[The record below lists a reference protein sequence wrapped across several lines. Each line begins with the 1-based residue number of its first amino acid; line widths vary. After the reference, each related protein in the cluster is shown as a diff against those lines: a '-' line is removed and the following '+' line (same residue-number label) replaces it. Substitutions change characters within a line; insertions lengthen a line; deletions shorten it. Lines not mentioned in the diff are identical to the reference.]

1 MRTLLLAAFYWV
13 VGTSAVK
20 ANGTPV
26 VLVAKSSEQ
35 LDTTGCNV
43 VKEVTRIIYQELSE
57 NRIKI
62 WDSQQKDIPFT
73 ITTIQS
79 LEKSAGMRFIDQE
92 TMFIYERWTQSKREV
107 TTTTVGFYFAQ
118 KDKKGNETVFGY
130 VDYADLQPVFA
141 KTRIQSNASGNY
153 STTFETLLKSKHFN
167 YQLLQLGD
175 KVMRTANEAQE
186 NRIAFVG
193 GRVFNES
200 SLGYYPPD
208 KSVTFFIDHIT
219 GGEDGASLNGVRI
232 TKLLEEYF
240 IRNMEVYYN
249 MGGDRIT
256 SHLNRNKIKVTQVV
270 VNEIWRKVGS
280 EILYEPKSVTV
291 FVNDSALNEIN
302 GRNIGE
308 FEFRYGEYD
317 LFGFIRT
324 REFNY
329 VITRINSEEIELQ
342 DSYLF
347 QKGLLSTDWNKL
359 NRYVTENQ

>member
-1 MRTLLLAAFYWV
+1 MRCFLLIAFSLM
-13 VGTSAVK
+13 VGASNTYAD
-20 ANGTPV
+20 GIPV

-35 LDTTGCNV
+35 VDTTGCDI
-43 VKEVTRIIYQELSE
+43 VKEITRIIYQELSE
-57 NRIKI
+57 NRLRI
-62 WDSQQKDIPFT
+62 WDSQQKEIAFS
-73 ITTIQS
+73 IATIQS
-79 LEKSAGMRFIDQE
+79 LEKSAGIRFMDQE
-92 TMFIYERWTQSKREV
+92 TMYIYERWTQMKREV
-107 TTTTVGFYFAQ
+107 NTSTIGFYFAH

-130 VDYADLQPVFA
+130 VEYVDLQPVFA
-141 KTRIQSNASGNY
+141 KTKIQSNASGNY
-153 STTFETLLKSKHFN
+153 STTFETLLKSKNFN
-167 YQLLQLGD
+167 YQILQLGN
-175 KVMRTANEAQE
+175 KVMKTANEAQE
-186 NRIAFVG
+186 NRLSFIG
-193 GRVFNES
+193 NRIFNES
-200 SLGYYPPD
+200 TLGYYPPD
-208 KSVTFFIDHIT
+208 KSITYFIDHIT

-256 SHLNRNKIKVTQVV
+256 SHLNRNKIKVTKVV

-280 EILYEPKSVTV
+280 EILYEPRNVTV

-329 VITRINSEEIELQ
+329 VITKINSEEVELK

-347 QKGLLSTDWNKL
+347 QKGLLTVEWNRL
-359 NRYVTENQ
+359 NQYVNDNQ